1 VITFRRCFY
10 GVILLLFVL
19 LIPRVD
25 AQKPATASLTVSVT
39 DESGAVIPRATVTI
53 VNEAQQV
60 KATKYTDENGRA
72 ALSVDPG
79 SYRCSVSTP
88 GFREWHQQIGIE
100 NADSRRIEVKLKV
113 GGCPPGPCVTV
124 TREWPDAL
132 EPVSPPMDSV
142 WVGQ

>member
-1 VITFRRCFY
+1 MITFRRSFY
-10 GVILLLFVL
+10 GVLLLLFVL

-60 KATKYTDENGRA
+60 KVTKYTDENGHA

-79 SYRCSVSTP
+79 SYRCSVNVP
-88 GFREWHQQIGIE
+88 GFREWHQQIGIA

-113 GGCPPGPCVTV
+113 GSCGPCLTV
-124 TREWPDAL
+124 NVPQWLNEL
-132 EPVSPPMDSV
+132 LSMSPPMDSV
-142 WVGQ
+142 WVEEK